1 LVLPEAVHLEYFRGI
16 SCDVP
21 TFSSLSFVHSAEELL
36 YIRKVFPMVLAVDA
50 SSVILAWVEIVFE
63 LLTEEYVLA
72 EVFVVYLLVLTF
84 V

>member
-1 LVLPEAVHLEYFRGI
+1 
-16 SCDVP
+16 
-21 TFSSLSFVHSAEELL
+21 
-36 YIRKVFPMVLAVDA
+36 MVLAVDA
-50 SSVILAWVEIVFE
+50 SSVILAWVDIVFE